1 MKRGLFK
8 VRWRLS
14 VWQYLSLGFLAV
26 ILVGSALLS
35 LPFASADGEPTPY
48 VDALFTSTSATCV
61 TGLVPFDTALHWS
74 VFGEIV
80 ILILIQLGGLGFM
93 TFVSVLLLAFRHG
106 IGLYERKAMA
116 ESLGGSNQGSV
127 HRLVWRI
134 VFGTLA
140 CEFAGALLLF
150 IRFIPDF
157 GALRGIYYAVFHAVS
172 AFCNAGFDLMGGQ
185 YGEFASLA
193 HYAADPLVSLTIC
206 ALIIFGGLG
215 FCVWADVLRSKFNPK
230 KLHFYTKLMLL
241 VTCVLLVASTLL
253 FLLFERNASLADRP
267 FGERLLCALFD
278 ATTARTAG
286 FATTDLNALSDSGY
300 LLFILLM
307 FIGGCS
313 GSTAGGIKVG
323 TFAVIIMGM
332 VAAFRGNRD
341 VNIGKRRIASSLPAQ
356 ALAIFAAYLMLIV
369 LGTLVI
375 CTAEPAAGFKPVLFE
390 TVSALATV
398 GLSLSLTPLLGV
410 VSKLVI
416 ILLMFTGRVGVLTLA
431 QALGKNKKQTGIR
444 KPIDDVYIG

>member
-1 MKRGLFK
+1 MKQGLFK
-8 VRWRLS
+8 TKWRMS

-35 LPFASADGEPTPY
+35 LPFAAADGEPTAY

-74 VFGEIV
+74 AFGEIV

-93 TFVSVLLLAFRHG
+93 TFVSVLLLAFRRG
-106 IGLYERKAMA
+106 IGLYERRAMA
-116 ESLGGSNQGSV
+116 ESLSGTKQGSV
-127 HRLVWRI
+127 HKLVWR
-134 VFGTLA
+134 VVLGTLA
-140 CEFAGALLLF
+140 CELVGALLLC

-157 GALRGIYYAVFHAVS
+157 GALRGIYYSVFHAVS
-172 AFCNAGFDLMGGQ
+172 AFCNAGFDLMGAQ

-193 HYAADPLVSLTIC
+193 HYATDPLVSLTIC

-215 FCVWADVLRSKFNPK
+215 FCVWADVLHCKFNPK
-230 KLHFYTKLMLL
+230 KLQFYTKLMLL
-241 VTCVLLVASTLL
+241 FSGILLAASTLL
-253 FLLFERNASLADRP
+253 FLLFERNTSLAGRP
-267 FGERLLCALFD
+267 FGERLLCALFN

-286 FATTDLNALSDSGY
+286 FATTDLNTLSDSGY

-323 TFAVIIMGM
+323 TFAVILMGM
-332 VAAFRGNRD
+332 FAAFRGNRD
-341 VNIGKRRIASSLPAQ
+341 INIGKRRIASSLPAQ

-369 LGTLVI
+369 LGTLLI
-375 CTAEPAAGFKPVLFE
+375 CTIEPSAGFKPVLFE

-398 GLSLSLTPLLGV
+398 GLSLSLTPVLGV
-410 VSKLVI
+410 VSKLVV

-431 QALGKNKKQTGIR
+431 QAFGKNKKQSEVR